1 MQVGLRYKP
10 RWCKLYLDRLEVY
23 TENGRSHKVTVP
35 TADIVV
41 CERCEE
47 SLAGMSDVLGIGYRS
62 KYGIMYYLYLA
73 SEDLS
78 TTLQDHI
85 RHLMEGDERVLSPTY
100 HPGVFMSKHWNC
112 CLKEGGEDAGCTN
125 VPVSQLT
132 MLRKMSSL
140 SGDGE
145 KRVVSRKATLPALEA
160 HLFDEDGLW

>member
-1 MQVGLRYKP
+1 MP
-10 RWCKLYLDRLEVY
+10 
-23 TENGRSHKVTVP
+23 
-35 TADIVV
+35 
-41 CERCEE
+41 
-47 SLAGMSDVLGIGYRS
+47 DVLGIGYRS

-78 TTLQDHI
+78 QTLQDHI

-125 VPVSQLT
+125 VPVNQFT
-132 MLRKMSSL
+132 MLRKMSSR
-140 SGDGE
+140 GDVMGGGGE
-145 KRVVSRKATLPALEA
+145 KRSRKATLPALEP